1 MKHFIALL
9 TVLQTA
15 PMALAAECPTRDTLA
30 TGIRFTLASGETETF
45 RTTAEGLVESLFEGP
60 EQPANRVLLGRG
72 VYLLELIGV
81 DSGIPDPDSRTTY
94 SYPVKPAEMPL
105 PEPGGRWSVTA
116 AVLDMG
122 ELRSETQVYE
132 FGPAATAGFGACSYE
147 MIPVTITYPGDDSS
161 NTDLLHYFPALGL
174 SYLAESKYD
183 GNLDRYDYIAIDPVN

>member
-72 VYLLELIGV
+72 VYLLELISV
-81 DSGIPDPDSRTTY
+81 DNGIPDPDSRTT
-94 SYPVKPAEMPL
+94 
-105 PEPGGRWSVTA
+105 
-116 AVLDMG
+116 
-122 ELRSETQVYE
+122 
-132 FGPAATAGFGACSYE
+132 
-147 MIPVTITYPGDDSS
+147 
-161 NTDLLHYFPALGL
+161 
-174 SYLAESKYD
+174 
-183 GNLDRYDYIAIDPVN
+183 